1 MKSARTLAIFALILS
16 FTAAPAAAAEIAPH
30 EAVYR
35 LTLKDLRIEGWSD
48 TAGGILQMKVSRDC
62 NFWMLDRK
70 LEFEIEFTDGRRTH
84 IILNEKF
91 RESLDGERFWF
102 WSRTTVNG
110 GTASI
115 ISGEAARLITLKPE
129 KKEVVEKTEKKE
141 DEGPSLEDLVATPEE
156 LAKKAAEE
164 AARKAEEE
172 KAAKEANGGK
182 EEAGSKPETTVARAG
197 DEGKKQEGEAVEAA
211 AVGPVEIEKDADAI
225 ALAEAEA
232 DAAAVVM
239 AEKAPEEKTAA
250 VTGEDGKPVGE
261 EKTAPVGRK
270 ASIVSYD
277 WPDRLDVE
285 VPLNTIFPFTALQ
298 AQLDAMSSGSLQRSF
313 TVFDGTSPNGAF
325 RVLYRPVRA
334 ISIAAIKPK
343 GSIELLEPKSFRYS
357 ATYLNTDSKST
368 KPVRIE
374 ITQTHENGVISEMV
388 IDFGALSIKAD
399 LGWIK
404 GTTAPVCE

>member
-1 MKSARTLAIFALILS
+1 MKTARTLAIIALTLS
-16 FTAAPAAAAEIAPH
+16 FTAPPAAAAEIASH

-62 NFWMLDRK
+62 NFWKLDRK

-84 IILNEKF
+84 IIVNEKF

-115 ISGEAARLITLKPE
+115 ISGEAARLITIKPE
-129 KKEVVEKTEKKE
+129 KKEVVEDTEEKE
-141 DEGPSLEDLVATPEE
+141 DEGPTLEDLVATPEE

-164 AARKAEEE
+164 AAKKAEEE
-172 KAAKEANGGK
+172 KAAKEASDGK
-182 EEAGSKPETTVARAG
+182 EKAGPNAETTVARSG
-197 DEGKKQEGEAVEAA
+197 DDGKKQEGEAVEAA
-211 AVGPVEIEKDADAI
+211 AVGPVEIEKDEDAI

-232 DAAAVVM
+232 DAAAAVVKM
-239 AEKAPEEKTAA
+239 AEEAPEEKTAV
-250 VTGEDGKPVGE
+250 VTGEEQP
-261 EKTAPVGRK
+261 APAGRK

-277 WPDRLDVE
+277 WPERLDIE
-285 VPLNTIFPFTALQ
+285 IPLNTIFPFTALQ
-298 AQLDAMSSGSLQRSF
+298 AQLDAMSGGSLQRSF
-313 TVFDGTSPNGAF
+313 TVFDGTSPYGAL

-334 ISIAAIKPK
+334 ISVAAIKPK

-357 ATYLNTDSKST
+357 ATYLNVDSKST

-374 ITQTHENGVISEMV
+374 ITQTHENGVISEM
-388 IDFGALSIKAD
+388 ILDLGALSIKAD

-404 GTTAPVCE
+404 GTTAPVCG